1 MTLKK
6 ENLQKKLRLLKFSI
20 QVLKRSRLGSNLP
33 RLNLMLIRKK
43 ILKLKIKNTRSFI
56 YDYTFTYTYTYC
68 VKIPSQISDIP
79 VKKGGIHNFTY
90 DFTYDVTHDITI
102 DVISDYTHTYTYTYT
117 YYVKAPDQIVFT
129 SLELSDR

>member
-20 QVLKRSRLGSNLP
+20 QVLKRSRSGSNLP

-56 YDYTFTYTYTYC
+56 YDYTYTYY
-68 VKIPSQISDIP
+68 VKIPSQISDIS

-90 DFTYDVTHDITI
+90 DVTCDITI
-102 DVISDYTHTYTYTYT
+102 DVTSDYTHTYTYTYT
-117 YYVKAPDQIVFT
+117 YYVKAPDQIVFI
-129 SLELSDR
+129 SLELSGR